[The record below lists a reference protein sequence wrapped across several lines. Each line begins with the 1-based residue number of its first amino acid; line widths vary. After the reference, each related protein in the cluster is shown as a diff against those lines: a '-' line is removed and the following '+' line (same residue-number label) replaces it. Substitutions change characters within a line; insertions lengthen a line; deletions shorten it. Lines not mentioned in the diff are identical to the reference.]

1 MRFLHLRLLISSLA
15 VCLSVAFVG
24 AAQAGQKVDIYR
36 TDTLVKTQ
44 SERERNAAARATFG
58 ELIVRVSGQRSALE
72 HPAIQAAL
80 PKAQNY
86 LFGFSYKSSTEK
98 ITVDGKTFPAVG
110 LQLNYEPLAIE
121 QLLRESQLPLWP
133 ATRPKVLVWLVAK
146 DPTGLRLVPEVA
158 DLQAMQLQAQ
168 YRGLPL
174 AFPKWD
180 LEDTLALNAN
190 DVWELNLEKIKT
202 ASLRYKADAI
212 LVGRFTPSSMGS
224 IPVPPALMSDQQVDD
239 LIDTAYA
246 VSSSAPS
253 SVASSSLAGDNL
265 LAAEPVYGPWMGDW
279 QLLHASDDQSFSDET
294 PEIKGLFIS
303 AIDRAADYFANQYA
317 IMPTNQGPQT
327 IELQVGN
334 ITSFG
339 AFKQVQ
345 AYLSELA
352 MVQRMEVMQVN
363 AEGLRVRLTI
373 EGDAR
378 LLMSTLALGRRLAPL
393 QSESL
398 IDPLAQTPAIAL
410 PTDDQELASID
421 TAIDAAI
428 TEGIDAEA
436 MAELDQALANE
447 QIPGITP
454 EAQAQEAAPVYGGTA
469 YGGTA
474 YSGTAENPLMYVWQ
488 K

>member
-1 MRFLHLRLLISSLA
+1 MRFLHLRLLVSSLV
-15 VCLSVAFVG
+15 VCLSVAFAG

-36 TDTLVKTQ
+36 TDTLVKSQ

-72 HPAIQAAL
+72 HPAIQAAM

-133 ATRPKVLVWLVAK
+133 STRPKVLVWLVAK
-146 DPTGLRLVPEVA
+146 DPTGLRLVPEVT
-158 DLQAMQLQAQ
+158 DLQAMQLHAQ

-174 AFPKWD
+174 SFPKLD
-180 LEDTLALNAN
+180 LEDSLSLTADDLWAL
-190 DVWELNLEKIKT
+190 DIEKIKA
-202 ASLRYKADAI
+202 ASLRYKTDAI

-224 IPVPPALMSDQQVDD
+224 IPVPPALMSDQQVED
-239 LIDTAYA
+239 LIDAEYA
-246 VSSSAPS
+246 TSSSSPS
-253 SVASSSLAGDNL
+253 SAASSSLASDDL
-265 LAAEPVYGPWMGDW
+265 LTVEPIPGPWMGDW
-279 QLLHASDDQSFSDET
+279 QLLHGSDAQSFTDET
-294 PEIKGLFIS
+294 PEVKGLFIS
-303 AIDRAADYFANQYA
+303 AIDYAADYFANQYA

-345 AYLSELA
+345 AYLDELA
-352 MVQRMEVMQVN
+352 MVQRIELIKVN
-363 AEGLRVRLTI
+363 AEGLRVRLTT

-378 LLMSTLALGRRLAPL
+378 LLVSTLALGRRLAPL

-398 IDPLAQTPAIAL
+398 IDPLAQTPTIAV

-428 TEGIDAEA
+428 AEGIDAEA
-436 MAELDQALANE
+436 MAELDKALANE
-447 QIPGITP
+447 QIPGIAP
-454 EAQAQEAAPVYGGTA
+454 ELPAPGAAPVYG
-469 YGGTA
+469 
-474 YSGTAENPLMYVWQ
+474 GTAENPLMYVWQ

>member
-1 MRFLHLRLLISSLA
+1 MRFLHLRLLVSSLS
-15 VCLSVAFVG
+15 VCLSVALACG
-24 AAQAGQKVDIYR
+24 ANAGQKVDIYR
-36 TDTLVKTQ
+36 TDTLVKSQ
-44 SERERNAAARATFG
+44 SERERNAAARTTFG
-58 ELIVRVSGQRSALE
+58 QLIVRVSGQTSALE
-72 HPAIQAAL
+72 HPAIKAAL
-80 PKAQNY
+80 PKAENY
-86 LFGFSYKSSTEK
+86 LFGFSYKSSAEK

-133 ATRPKVLVWLVAK
+133 AIRPKVLVWLVAK
-146 DPTGLRLVPEVA
+146 DPTGLRLVPELT
-158 DLQAMQLQAQ
+158 DLQAMQMQAE

-174 AFPKWD
+174 VFPKLD
-180 LEDTLALNAN
+180 LEDTLSLSAN
-190 DVWELNLEKIKT
+190 DLWELNREKIAA

-212 LVGRFTPSSMGS
+212 LVGRYTPSSMGV
-224 IPVPPALMSDQQVDD
+224 IPAPVIPEEQIDD
-239 LIDTAYA
+239 LIDAAYA
-246 VSSSAPS
+246 TSSSASSS
-253 SVASSSLAGDNL
+253 SVTASSSQAGDNL
-265 LAAEPVYGPWMGDW
+265 VVAEPIPGPWMGDW
-279 QLLHASDDQSFSDET
+279 QLLHEASDQSFADET
-294 PEIKGLFIS
+294 PEIKGLFVA
-303 AIDRAADYFANQYA
+303 AIDHAADYFAHQYA

-327 IELQVGN
+327 IVLHVGN

-363 AEGLRVRLTI
+363 AEGLRVRLTT

-398 IDPLAQTPAIAL
+398 TDPLAQTPMVAA
-410 PTDDQELASID
+410 PADDQELGSID
-421 TAIDAAI
+421 PATA
-428 TEGIDAEA
+428 EGIDADA

-454 EAQAQEAAPVYGGTA
+454 EPQALETAPVYGGTV
-469 YGGTA
+469 
-474 YSGTAENPLMYVWQ
+474 ENPLMYVWQ

>member
-1 MRFLHLRLLISSLA
+1 MRFLHLRLLVSSLS
-15 VCLSVAFVG
+15 VCLSVVFVSG
-24 AAQAGQKVDIYR
+24 ANAGQKVDIYR
-36 TDTLVKTQ
+36 TDTLVKSQ
-44 SERERNAAARATFG
+44 SERERNAAARTTFG
-58 ELIVRVSGQRSALE
+58 ELIVRVSGQTSALE
-72 HPAIQAAL
+72 HPAIKAAL
-80 PKAQNY
+80 PKAENY

-133 ATRPKVLVWLVAK
+133 AIRPKVLVWLVAK
-146 DPTGLRLVPEVA
+146 DPTGLRLVPELT
-158 DLQAMQLQAQ
+158 DLQAMQLQAE

-174 AFPKWD
+174 VFPKLD
-180 LEDTLALNAN
+180 LEDTLSLSAN
-190 DVWELNLEKIKT
+190 DLWELNREKIKA

-212 LVGRFTPSSMGS
+212 LVGRYTPSSMGV
-224 IPVPPALMSDQQVDD
+224 IPAPVIPDEQIDD
-239 LIDTAYA
+239 LIDAAYA
-246 VSSSAPS
+246 TSSSASS
-253 SVASSSLAGDNL
+253 SVAASSSLASDNL
-265 LAAEPVYGPWMGDW
+265 LVAEPIPGPWVGDW
-279 QLLHASDDQSFSDET
+279 QLLHESSDQSFADET
-294 PEIKGLFIS
+294 PVVKGLFIS
-303 AIDRAADYFANQYA
+303 AIDHAADYFAHQYA

-327 IELQVGN
+327 IVLQVGN

-352 MVQRMEVMQVN
+352 MVQRMEVIQVN
-363 AEGLRVRLTI
+363 AEGLRVRLTT

-398 IDPLAQTPAIAL
+398 TDPLAQTSAVAA

-428 TEGIDAEA
+428 AEGIDAEA

-447 QIPGITP
+447 QIPGIAP
-454 EAQAQEAAPVYGGTA
+454 ELPAPGTAPVYG
-469 YGGTA
+469 
-474 YSGTAENPLMYVWQ
+474 GTAENPLMYVWQ